1 MKILFWRKTLAI
13 KHKMIWVLE
22 WWNTSYL
29 DFYSCTYLHPK
40 IRSKKIERK
49 SSPKT
54 EIMPSSQCKKK
65 ILDSKLD
72 YIKIFPQKS
81 TFFVTYVN
89 QKVIPFFWSQARK
102 KGSEFLYFI
111 EKLSVQQQNLRS
123 FAIRS
128 KINSWLWQGTV
139 FWIEVN

>member
-1 MKILFWRKTLAI
+1 M
-13 KHKMIWVLE
+13 E
-22 WWNTSYL
+22 
-29 DFYSCTYLHPK
+29 
-40 IRSKKIERK
+40 
-49 SSPKT
+49 
-54 EIMPSSQCKKK
+54 K